1 MSVDLV
7 REFPPAAMETTAGT
21 VHVHVR
27 GAEMHTSWLHI
38 YRLRPVEVVV
48 TRADG
53 RVDRAAVTDPG
64 GRVAARLITA
74 GASVAALS
82 WLIRRRLAR

>member
-7 REFPPAAMETTAGT
+7 RAFPPAELQTPVGS

-27 GAEMHTSWLHI
+27 GTALRTSWLHV

-64 GRVAARLITA
+64 GRVLPRLLAA
-74 GASVAALS
+74 GASVAALL